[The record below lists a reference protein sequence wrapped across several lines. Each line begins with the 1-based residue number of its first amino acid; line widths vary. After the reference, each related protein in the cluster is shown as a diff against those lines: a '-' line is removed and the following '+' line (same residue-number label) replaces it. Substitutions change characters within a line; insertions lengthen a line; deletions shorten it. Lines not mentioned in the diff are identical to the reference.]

1 MSTKTGHRTEYDLMN
16 SMERRGARDCT
27 EAKLRRITT
36 MLVVDG
42 VRIFSK
48 SLNAITMDMHRLCSR
63 NGSMMR
69 NLPVDVGGLS
79 R

>member
-1 MSTKTGHRTEYDLMN
+1 MSTKTGHRTVYDLMN
-16 SMERRGARDCT
+16 SMERRGTR

-36 MLVVDG
+36 ILVVDG
-42 VRIFSK
+42 VRIFSQ

-69 NLPVDVGGLS
+69 NLTVDLGGLS